1 MSGFDYKPCVFIDN
15 GSANCKAGSVGE
27 DEEGQAPT
35 VQIRSCIGYPRCKQG
50 LKMRISA
57 ITEDFYV
64 GDEAQEKRGVL
75 HLDWPIQR
83 GIIKDF
89 EGMEKI
95 WNHLIDKE
103 LQAVVDSSDD
113 AEDFKGVFLTESP
126 LLPSAVR
133 EQTMQT
139 WFETFKCRNYFVA
152 IGAVLGLY
160 ATGAETGIALDSGD
174 GVTHAVPTW
183 EGYHITNAIR
193 RMPMAGRDLTEYM
206 ERLLCESDVNLTS
219 SAERMTAMLMK
230 GSFENENNNPDYSGC
245 FVSMNI
251 EEDIEKGVE
260 AQDFNMPDGSKVTVK
275 DQLIRVPELMFNPSL
290 DGKEMPGMQDIC
302 NASQLAC
309 PMDCR
314 NKLLN
319 YIVLVGGNTMFPGMK
334 ERLQQEIENL
344 GVLAD
349 VKVTAQPDR
358 EISAFQGGQML
369 ATLGGFTKFMISKE
383 EYEEAGESRCRLIS
397 DKCSL

>member
-1 MSGFDYKPCVFIDN
+1 
-15 GSANCKAGSVGE
+15 
-27 DEEGQAPT
+27 
-35 VQIRSCIGYPRCKQG
+35 
-50 LKMRISA
+50 MRISS

-89 EGMEKI
+89 DGMEKI

-113 AEDFKGVFLTESP
+113 CEDYKGVFLTESP
-126 LLPSAVR
+126 LLPMAVR
-133 EQTMQT
+133 QKTMET
-139 WFETFKCRNYFVA
+139 WFETFKARHYFVA

-160 ATGAETGIALDSGD
+160 STGQETGIAVDSGD

-193 RMPMAGRDLTEYM
+193 RMNMAGRDLTEYM
-206 ERLLCESDVNLTS
+206 ERLLCEADVNLTS

-230 GSFENENNNPDYSGC
+230 GSFENEANNPDYQGC
-245 FVSMNI
+245 YVSMNI
-251 EEDIEKGVE
+251 AEDMEKGVE
-260 AQDFNMPDGSKVTVK
+260 PQDFNMPDGSKVTIS

-290 DGKEMPGMQDIC
+290 DGKEMSSLQEIC
-302 NASQLAC
+302 NQSQLAC
-309 PMDCR
+309 PLDCR
-314 NKLLN
+314 QSLLN
-319 YIVLVGGNTMFPGMK
+319 YIVLIGGNTMFPMMK
-334 ERLQQEIENL
+334 ERLEQEINNL
-344 GVLAD
+344 GVLSE
-349 VKVTAQPDR
+349 VKVVAQPDR

-383 EYEEAGESRCRLIS
+383 EYEEAGEARATLMQN
-397 DKCSL
+397 KCSL

>member
-1 MSGFDYKPCVFIDN
+1 MSHEFKPAVFIDN
-15 GSANCKAGSVGE
+15 GSANCKAGPVGE
-27 DEEGQAPT
+27 DEDGQAPS
-35 VQIRSCIGYPRCKQG
+35 VQIRSCVGYPRCKQG

-64 GDEAQEKRGVL
+64 GEEAQEKRGVL

-89 EGMEKI
+89 NGMEKI
-95 WNHLIDKE
+95 WTHLIDKE

-113 AEDFKGVFLTESP
+113 SEDYKGVFLTESP
-126 LLPSAVR
+126 LLPAAVR
-133 EQTMQT
+133 EETMQM
-139 WFETFKCRNYFVA
+139 WFETFKTRHYFVA

-160 ATGAETGIALDSGD
+160 ATGNECGIAVDSGD

-193 RMPMAGRDLTEYM
+193 RMPLAGRDLTEYM
-206 ERLLCESDVNLTS
+206 ERLLIESDVNLTS

-230 GSFENENNNPDYSGC
+230 GSFENEANNPDYNGC
-245 FVSMNI
+245 YVSMNI
-251 EEDIEKGVE
+251 AEDMEKGVDP
-260 AQDFNMPDGSKVTVK
+260 QTFNMPDGSQVTVK

-290 DGKEMPGMQDIC
+290 DGKEMGGLQDLC
-302 NASQLAC
+302 NQAQLAC
-309 PMDCR
+309 PLDCR
-314 NKLLN
+314 KQLLN
-319 YIVLVGGNTMFPGMK
+319 YIVLIGGNTMFPFMK
-334 ERLQQEIENL
+334 ERLEQEINNL
-344 GVLAD
+344 GVLSE
-349 VKVTAQPDR
+349 VKVIAQPDR

-383 EYEEAGESRCRLIS
+383 EYEEAGEARCRLVH
-397 DKCSL
+397 DKCAL